1 MPRRGDGDVGTGI
14 TEALEHQAGVAER
27 MREQQDSEDVVA
39 EPSDI
44 GDSAS
49 PAALLTEEAALLLQ
63 STAPTVSGEGPLA
76 LARALA
82 RAATL
87 NADQMG
93 AVALVA
99 NAMQTAWEA
108 QERPERMKPSGRMCG
123 MLLLGGGGC
132 GKTRIV
138 NGVAS
143 PSTI

>member
-1 MPRRGDGDVGTGI
+1 M
-14 TEALEHQAGVAER
+14 
-27 MREQQDSEDVVA
+27 
-39 EPSDI
+39 
-44 GDSAS
+44 
-49 PAALLTEEAALLLQ
+49 LLQ

-87 NADQMG
+87 NAGQMG

-108 QERPERMKPSGRMCG
+108 QGRPERMKSTGRLLR

-138 NGVAS
+138 NLVLTALF
-143 PSTI
+143 T